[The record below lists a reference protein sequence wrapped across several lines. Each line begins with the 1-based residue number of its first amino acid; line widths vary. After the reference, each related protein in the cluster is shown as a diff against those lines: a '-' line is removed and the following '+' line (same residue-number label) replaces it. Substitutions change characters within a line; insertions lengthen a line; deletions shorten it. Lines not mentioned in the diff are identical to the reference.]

1 MYQETK
7 SKNNDKT
14 SIDWKDIIG
23 AVSYGM
29 ATFIPGIS
37 SLAST
42 LSSLENSELQARIKK
57 SEYLLKPIIKDLI
70 ASKDSVTKKNDDIFF
85 SYRNIIFKYIG
96 DSHVLDKA
104 LQHNIARYL
113 ITCKNRQLYNY
124 TLEFLLKIPV
134 YKING
139 SKSIN
144 YIMENDA
151 ILIQSK
157 DHINTV
163 IPELDQSGSYA
174 LNVSITGQHLPCFL
188 NKPNAEILYHCLK
201 LATEKTCPGIDA
213 FIRDKYEG

>member
-1 MYQETK
+1 MYQETEVK
-7 SKNNDKT
+7 KNDET
-14 SIDWKDIIG
+14 FIDWEDIIG

-57 SEYLLKPIIKDLI
+57 NERLLKPIITDLL
-70 ASKDSVTKKNDDIFF
+70 ASKDSVTQNSDDLFF

-96 DSHVLDKA
+96 DSHVLDEN
-104 LQHNIARYL
+104 LQHNLAQYL
-113 ITCKNRQLYNY
+113 IECKDRQFYNHVVD
-124 TLEFLLKIPV
+124 FLLKTPV

-144 YIMENDA
+144 YIMKSDS
-151 ILIQSK
+151 ILMQSE
-157 DHINTV
+157 DPINTV
-163 IPELDQSGSYA
+163 IPDLDRSGGDMTF
-174 LNVSITGQHLPCFL
+174 SIVGYSHPCFL

-201 LATEKTCPGIDA
+201 LASEKTCPGIDA
-213 FIRDKYEG
+213 FIREKYEA